1 MFDHAALV
9 AFAAVAFAAVAF
21 AAHLAVA
28 WLARRRADPA
38 ADGRPD
44 RLGDDRLRCPH
55 CEAVND
61 PAYRFCRRCVE
72 TLQTE
77 APTVPTQ
84 AASGGWL
91 FR

>member
-1 MFDHAALV
+1 MFDHATLV
-9 AFAAVAFAAVAF
+9 AFAAVAFAV
-21 AAHLAVA
+21 HLAVA

-38 ADGRPD
+38 AGGRPE
-44 RLGDDRLRCPH
+44 RLDDGRLRCPR

-61 PAYRFCRRCVE
+61 PAYRFCSRCVE

-77 APTVPTQ
+77 APTVSTR